1 MLRAFVIYV
10 CCCVL
15 IAIVIVVVVVLAY
28 AMAERKETK
37 LRCPAIKF
45 KDFKEWFSLRPEAYT
60 LRDSTVHRQNLG
72 DFRFNMIDT
81 IRYKFWKKRGFFRQ
95 AEENNEKQMQKLLSY
110 VKRDIDMYENKSR
123 GGLSC
128 LYET

>member
-1 MLRAFVIYV
+1 MLRAFIIYG

-15 IAIVIVVVVVLAY
+15 VAMVIVVSVILVY

-37 LRCPAIKF
+37 LRCPTIKF
-45 KDFKEWFSLRPEAYT
+45 KDFTEWFSLRPEAYT
-60 LRDSTVHRQNLG
+60 LRDSTVYRHNLG

-95 AEENNEKQMQKLLSY
+95 AEEKNEKQMQTLLSY
-110 VKRDIDMYENKSR
+110 VKRDYDNKTR
-123 GGLSC
+123 KGDKNG
-128 LYET
+128 

>member
-10 CCCVL
+10 CFCVL
-15 IAIVIVVVVVLAY
+15 FAIVFVVSVVLVHVIC
-28 AMAERKETK
+28 ERKATK
-37 LRCPAIKF
+37 LRCPKIKF
-45 KDFKEWFSLRPEAYT
+45 TDFTEWFSLRPEAYT

-81 IRYKFWKKRGFFRQ
+81 IRYKFWKKRWYFRQ
-95 AEENNEKQMQKLLSY
+95 AEEKNEKQMQTLLSY

-123 GGLSC
+123 KGDKNG
-128 LYET
+128 

>member
-15 IAIVIVVVVVLAY
+15 IVMVIFVAVELVY

-37 LRCPAIKF
+37 LRCPTIKF
-45 KDFKEWFSLRPEAYT
+45 KDFTEWFALRQDAYT

-81 IRYKFWKKRGFFRQ
+81 IKYKFWKKRWYFRQ
-95 AEENNEKQMQKLLSY
+95 AEEKKEKQMQTLLSY

-123 GGLSC
+123 TGDKNG
-128 LYET
+128 

>member
-1 MLRAFVIYV
+1 MLRALVIYV

-15 IAIVIVVVVVLAY
+15 IVMVVVVSVVLVHAIG
-28 AMAERKETK
+28 ERKATK
-37 LRCPAIKF
+37 LRCPIIKF
-45 KDFKEWFSLRPEAYT
+45 TDFTEWFSLRPDAYT
-60 LRDSTVHRQNLG
+60 LRDSTVHLQNLG

-81 IRYKFWKKRGFFRQ
+81 IRYKFWKKRGYFRK

-123 GGLSC
+123 KGDKNG
-128 LYET
+128 

>member
-1 MLRAFVIYV
+1 MLRALVIYV

-15 IAIVIVVVVVLAY
+15 IVMVIFVAVELAY

-37 LRCPAIKF
+37 LRCPTIKF
-45 KDFKEWFSLRPEAYT
+45 KDFTEWFALRPEAYT
-60 LRDSTVHRQNLG
+60 LRDSTVYRKNLG

-81 IRYKFWKKRGFFRQ
+81 IRYKFWKKREFFRQ
-95 AEENNEKQMQKLLSY
+95 AEEKKEKQMQKLLSY

-123 GGLSC
+123 K
-128 LYET
+128 EDK

>member
-15 IAIVIVVVVVLAY
+15 VAMIIVVSVVLVY

-37 LRCPAIKF
+37 LRCPTIKF
-45 KDFKEWFSLRPEAYT
+45 KDFKEWFALCPDAYILRE
-60 LRDSTVHRQNLG
+60 STVYRQNIG

-81 IRYKFWKKRGFFRQ
+81 IRYKFWKQRGFFRQ
-95 AEENNEKQMQKLLSY
+95 AEEESEKQMKKLLSY
-110 VKRDIDMYENKSR
+110 VKRDIDMCENKSR
-123 GGLSC
+123 KGDKNG
-128 LYET
+128 

>member
-1 MLRAFVIYV
+1 MLRALVIYV

-15 IAIVIVVVVVLAY
+15 IAMVIVVAVELAY

-37 LRCPAIKF
+37 LRCPTIKF
-45 KDFKEWFSLRPEAYT
+45 KDFTEWFALRPEAYT
-60 LRDSTVHRQNLG
+60 LRDSTVYRKNLG

-81 IRYKFWKKRGFFRQ
+81 IRYKFWKKREFFRQ
-95 AEENNEKQMQKLLSY
+95 AEEKKEKQMQKLLSY

-123 GGLSC
+123 K
-128 LYET
+128 EDK

>member
-15 IAIVIVVVVVLAY
+15 VAMVFVVSVVLVD

-37 LRCPAIKF
+37 LRCPTIKF
-45 KDFKEWFSLRPEAYT
+45 KDFTEWFALRPDTYT

-81 IRYKFWKKRGFFRQ
+81 IRYKFWKKRLYFRQ
-95 AEENNEKQMQKLLSY
+95 AEEKNEKQMQKLLSY
-110 VKRDIDMYENKSR
+110 VKRDIDIYENKTR
-123 GGLSC
+123 KGDK
-128 LYET
+128 

>member
-15 IAIVIVVVVVLAY
+15 VAMVFVVSVVLVD

-37 LRCPAIKF
+37 LRCPTIKF
-45 KDFKEWFSLRPEAYT
+45 KDFKEWFALRPEVYT
-60 LRDSTVHRQNLG
+60 LRDSTVYRQNLG

-81 IRYKFWKKRGFFRQ
+81 IRYKFWKKRGYFRQ
-95 AEENNEKQMQKLLSY
+95 AEEKNEKQMQTLLSY
-110 VKRDIDMYENKSR
+110 VKRDIDMYENNSR
-123 GGLSC
+123 KGDK
-128 LYET
+128 

>member
-15 IAIVIVVVVVLAY
+15 AAIVVVVSVVLVHVIG
-28 AMAERKETK
+28 ERKATK
-37 LRCPAIKF
+37 LRCPTIKF
-45 KDFKEWFSLRPEAYT
+45 KDFTEWFALRPDAYT
-60 LRDSTVHRQNLG
+60 LRDSTVHRQNIG

-81 IRYKFWKKRGFFRQ
+81 IMYKFWKKRWYFRK

-123 GGLSC
+123 KGDKNG
-128 LYET
+128 

>member
-15 IAIVIVVVVVLAY
+15 IVMVIFVAVELVY

-37 LRCPAIKF
+37 LRCPTIKF
-45 KDFKEWFSLRPEAYT
+45 KDFTEWFSFCPEAYT
-60 LRDSTVHRQNLG
+60 LRESTVHRQNLG
-72 DFRFNMIDT
+72 DFCFNMIDT
-81 IRYKFWKKRGFFRQ
+81 IRYKFWKKRWYLRQ
-95 AEENNEKQMQKLLSY
+95 AEEKNEKQMQKLLSY

-123 GGLSC
+123 KGDKNG
-128 LYET
+128 